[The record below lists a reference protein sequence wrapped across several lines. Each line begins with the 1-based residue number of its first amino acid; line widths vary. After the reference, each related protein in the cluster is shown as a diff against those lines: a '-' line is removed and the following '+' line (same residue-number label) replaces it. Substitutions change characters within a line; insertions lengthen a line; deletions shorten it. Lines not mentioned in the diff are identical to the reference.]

1 MLKKIFSGVQP
12 SGNLHLGNF
21 LGAIKNFVSLQNQ
34 ENTDCVYCIVD
45 LHAITTKQD
54 PKALKENIRE
64 TLATFI
70 ASGIDP
76 KKALYLISLAV
87 SAHSEGA
94 WILSCIARMGWL
106 NRMTQFKEK
115 AGKDKEKAS
124 VGLYSY
130 PILMASD
137 ILLYDSTHVPV
148 GDDQKQHLELCR
160 DIAQK
165 FNLDFNVPDFLKVP
179 EPIIQKYF
187 SRIMSLKDGT
197 KKMSKSDPSDLS
209 RVNLTDDKDV
219 IKNKIKKAK
228 TDSLPISEKDIEKR
242 FEAKNLLEIYSS
254 LSEKKIEDTINQFDG
269 RNFSEF
275 KEKLSDIM
283 VEKISPIS
291 LEINKLLNDKK
302 YLDKILIEGI
312 EKADKIA
319 NKKILEMKK
328 LLDFKMFVQTQTT
341 PNPNSLKFIPG
352 KAVSNKGP
360 IEITDKK
367 NINNE
372 LVKNIL
378 SINGVTGIFL
388 GEDFLSVNKKSEI
401 EWQDLKHIIISY
413 INEFYSSGNELV
425 IDDKSEKN
433 VSEFKEIE
441 KKIIKILETKIRPA
455 VARDGGD
462 IKFNKF
468 ENGIVEVKLQGSC
481 SGCPS
486 SVITL
491 KNGVQNL
498 LTHYIPEVK
507 EVIAI

>member
-54 PKALKENIRE
+54 PKILKENIRE

-76 KKALYLISLAV
+76 KKSIIFNQSAV

-269 RNFSEF
+269 KNFSEF
-275 KEKLSDIM
+275 KEELSDIM

-328 LLDFKMFVQTQTT
+328 
-341 PNPNSLKFIPG
+341 
-352 KAVSNKGP
+352 
-360 IEITDKK
+360 
-367 NINNE
+367 
-372 LVKNIL
+372 
-378 SINGVTGIFL
+378 
-388 GEDFLSVNKKSEI
+388 
-401 EWQDLKHIIISY
+401 IIG
-413 INEFYSSGNELV
+413 F
-425 IDDKSEKN
+425 
-433 VSEFKEIE
+433 
-441 KKIIKILETKIRPA
+441 
-455 VARDGGD
+455 
-462 IKFNKF
+462 
-468 ENGIVEVKLQGSC
+468 
-481 SGCPS
+481 
-486 SVITL
+486 
-491 KNGVQNL
+491 
-498 LTHYIPEVK
+498 
-507 EVIAI
+507 